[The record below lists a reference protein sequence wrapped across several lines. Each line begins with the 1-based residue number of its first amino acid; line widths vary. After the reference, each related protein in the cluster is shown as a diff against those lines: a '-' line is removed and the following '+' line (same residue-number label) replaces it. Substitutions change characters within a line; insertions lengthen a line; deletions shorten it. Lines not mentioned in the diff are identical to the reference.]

1 MIRLNYTPEYTVENG
16 VYTVPLKIE
25 QDGKEITGHRNITAQ
40 VKQTTA
46 NILTPEVKLNK
57 SAVINFDNPEDK
69 VELYITIQD
78 EPQPLVIGF
87 ELSSPE
93 ETAETTAETVEDTE
107 HHEDVQETAED
118 TEHHEDVQETAEDTE
133 HHEDVQ
139 ETVEDTEHHEDVQET
154 AEDTEHHEDVQETD
168 TVQDELEAHTDTLEE
183 TEQKPTATEEKS
195 DTDVSGYPILTS
207 TQSVKFDFIFTYQA
221 NEILSGTIK
230 DPSTK
235 KVYNQAI
242 SVKDKIVFYRDT
254 NTNLYYW
261 ITEDKVLF
269 AYGYTELLL
278 LVNEYLTST
287 K

>member
-1 MIRLNYTPEYTVENG
+1 MIRLNYTPEYTVEDG

-25 QDGKEITGHRNITAQ
+25 QDGKEITGQRNITAQ

-57 SAVINFDNPEDK
+57 SAVIKFDNPEDK

-87 ELSSPE
+87 ELSEPEDDTE
-93 ETAETTAETVEDTE
+93 ETTETDETTNAVEDHTE
-107 HHEDVQETAED
+107 TKEES
-118 TEHHEDVQETAEDTE
+118 TEQSEVKES
-133 HHEDVQ
+133 
-139 ETVEDTEHHEDVQET
+139 
-154 AEDTEHHEDVQETD
+154 D

-183 TEQKPTATEEKS
+183 TEQKPTDAEEKS
-195 DTDVSGYPILTS
+195 ATDVSGYPILTS
-207 TQSVKFDFIFTYQA
+207 TSSVKFDFIFTYQA

-230 DPSTK
+230 DPSTR

-269 AYGYTELLL
+269 AHGYTELLL

>member
-1 MIRLNYTPEYTVENG
+1 MIRLNYTPEYTVEDG

-25 QDGKEITGHRNITAQ
+25 QDGKEITGQRNIIAQ

-57 SAVINFDNPEDK
+57 SAVIKFDNPEDQ

-87 ELSSPE
+87 ELSSTE
-93 ETAETTAETVEDTE
+93 ETTEDTE
-107 HHEDVQETAED
+107 QQEDSQEDTDTEKTTED
-118 TEHHEDVQETAEDTE
+118 TEEPKAKETN
-133 HHEDVQ
+133 
-139 ETVEDTEHHEDVQET
+139 T
-154 AEDTEHHEDVQETD
+154 A
-168 TVQDELEAHTDTLEE
+168 QDELEAHTDTLEE
-183 TEQKPTATEEKS
+183 TEQKPTDTEEKS
-195 DTDVSGYPILTS
+195 VTDVSGYPILTS
-207 TQSVKFDFIFTYQA
+207 TSSVKFDFIFTYQA

-269 AYGYTELLL
+269 ASGYTELLL

>member
-25 QDGKEITGHRNITAQ
+25 QDGKEITGQRNITAQ

-57 SAVINFDNPEDK
+57 SAVIKFDNPEDK

-93 ETAETTAETVEDTE
+93 ETTETTAETVEDTE
-107 HHEDVQETAED
+107 HHEE
-118 TEHHEDVQETAEDTE
+118 
-133 HHEDVQ
+133 
-139 ETVEDTEHHEDVQET
+139 
-154 AEDTEHHEDVQETD
+154 VQETD

-230 DPSTK
+230 DPSTR

-269 AYGYTELLL
+269 ASGYTELLL

>member
-25 QDGKEITGHRNITAQ
+25 QDGKEITGQRNITAQ

-57 SAVINFDNPEDK
+57 SAVIKFDNPEDK

-87 ELSSPE
+87 ELSE
-93 ETAETTAETVEDTE
+93 TEDDIEDTDETAETDEDQTETKEESTE
-107 HHEDVQETAED
+107 QSEVKETN
-118 TEHHEDVQETAEDTE
+118 
-133 HHEDVQ
+133 
-139 ETVEDTEHHEDVQET
+139 
-154 AEDTEHHEDVQETD
+154 
-168 TVQDELEAHTDTLEE
+168 TVQGELEAHTDTLEE

-195 DTDVSGYPILTS
+195 VTDVSGYPILTS
-207 TQSVKFDFIFTYQA
+207 TSSVKFDFIFTFQA
-221 NEILSGTIK
+221 NEILSGKIK
-230 DPSTK
+230 DSSTQ

-269 AYGYTELLL
+269 APGYTELLL

>member
-25 QDGKEITGHRNITAQ
+25 QDGKEITGQRNITAQ

-57 SAVINFDNPEDK
+57 SAVIKFDNPEDK

-93 ETAETTAETVEDTE
+93 ETTETTAETVEDTE
-107 HHEDVQETAED
+107 HHEDVQETAEV
-118 TEHHEDVQETAEDTE
+118 TEQPEVQETN
-133 HHEDVQ
+133 
-139 ETVEDTEHHEDVQET
+139 
-154 AEDTEHHEDVQETD
+154 

-195 DTDVSGYPILTS
+195 DTDISGYPILTS

-230 DPSTK
+230 DPSTR

-269 AYGYTELLL
+269 APGYTELLL

>member
-1 MIRLNYTPEYTVENG
+1 MIRLNYTPEYTVEDG

-25 QDGKEITGHRNITAQ
+25 QDGKEITGQRNIIAQ

-57 SAVINFDNPEDK
+57 SAVIKFDNPEDQ

-87 ELSSPE
+87 ELSSTE
-93 ETAETTAETVEDTE
+93 ETSETTEDTE
-107 HHEDVQETAED
+107 QQEDSQEDADTEKTAEVAEQPKDDQETS
-118 TEHHEDVQETAEDTE
+118 
-133 HHEDVQ
+133 
-139 ETVEDTEHHEDVQET
+139 
-154 AEDTEHHEDVQETD
+154 D

-183 TEQKPTATEEKS
+183 TEQKPTDTEEKS
-195 DTDVSGYPILTS
+195 VTDVSGYPILTS
-207 TQSVKFDFIFTYQA
+207 TSSVKFDFIFTYQA

-230 DPSTK
+230 DPSTR

-269 AYGYTELLL
+269 ASGYTELLL

>member
-1 MIRLNYTPEYTVENG
+1 MIRLNYTPEYTVEDG

-25 QDGKEITGHRNITAQ
+25 QDGKEITGQRNITAQ

-57 SAVINFDNPEDK
+57 SAVIKFDNPEDQ

-78 EPQPLVIGF
+78 EPQPLVISF

-93 ETAETTAETVEDTE
+93 ETSETTEDTE
-107 HHEDVQETAED
+107 QQEDSQEDADTEKTAEVAEQPKDDQETS
-118 TEHHEDVQETAEDTE
+118 
-133 HHEDVQ
+133 
-139 ETVEDTEHHEDVQET
+139 
-154 AEDTEHHEDVQETD
+154 D

-183 TEQKPTATEEKS
+183 TEQKPTDTEEKS
-195 DTDVSGYPILTS
+195 VTDVSGYPILTS
-207 TQSVKFDFIFTYQA
+207 TSSVKFDFIFTYQA

-230 DPSTK
+230 DPSTR

-269 AYGYTELLL
+269 ASGYTELLL

>member
-25 QDGKEITGHRNITAQ
+25 QDGKEITGQRNITAQ

-57 SAVINFDNPEDK
+57 SAVIKFDNPEDQ

-93 ETAETTAETVEDTE
+93 ETAETTEDTE
-107 HHEDVQETAED
+107 QQEDSQEDADTEKTAEVAEQPKDDQETS
-118 TEHHEDVQETAEDTE
+118 
-133 HHEDVQ
+133 
-139 ETVEDTEHHEDVQET
+139 
-154 AEDTEHHEDVQETD
+154 D

-269 AYGYTELLL
+269 ASGYTELLL

>member
-25 QDGKEITGHRNITAQ
+25 QDGKEITGQRNITAQ

-57 SAVINFDNPEDK
+57 SAVIKFDNPEDQ

-93 ETAETTAETVEDTE
+93 ETAETTEDTE
-107 HHEDVQETAED
+107 QQEDSQEDADTEKTAEVAEQPKDDQETS
-118 TEHHEDVQETAEDTE
+118 
-133 HHEDVQ
+133 
-139 ETVEDTEHHEDVQET
+139 
-154 AEDTEHHEDVQETD
+154 D

-242 SVKDKIVFYRDT
+242 LVKDKIVFYRDT

-269 AYGYTELLL
+269 ASGYTELLL

>member
-1 MIRLNYTPEYTVENG
+1 MIRLNYTPEYTVEDG

-25 QDGKEITGHRNITAQ
+25 QDGKEITGQRNITAQ

-57 SAVINFDNPEDK
+57 SAVIKFDNPEDQ

-93 ETAETTAETVEDTE
+93 ETSETTEDTE
-107 HHEDVQETAED
+107 QQEDSQEDADTEKTAE
-118 TEHHEDVQETAEDTE
+118 VAEE
-133 HHEDVQ
+133 PK
-139 ETVEDTEHHEDVQET
+139 
-154 AEDTEHHEDVQETD
+154 AKETD

-183 TEQKPTATEEKS
+183 TEQKPTDTEEKS
-195 DTDVSGYPILTS
+195 VTDVSGYPILTS
-207 TQSVKFDFIFTYQA
+207 TSSVKFDFIFTYQA
-221 NEILSGTIK
+221 NEILSGKIK
-230 DPSTK
+230 DPSTR

-269 AYGYTELLL
+269 ASGYTELLL

>member
-1 MIRLNYTPEYTVENG
+1 MIRLNYTPEYTVEDG

-25 QDGKEITGHRNITAQ
+25 QDGKEITGQRNITAQ

-57 SAVINFDNPEDK
+57 SAVIKFDNPEDK

-87 ELSSPE
+87 ELSE
-93 ETAETTAETVEDTE
+93 TEDDIEDTDETAETDEDQTETKEESTE
-107 HHEDVQETAED
+107 QSEVKETN
-118 TEHHEDVQETAEDTE
+118 
-133 HHEDVQ
+133 
-139 ETVEDTEHHEDVQET
+139 
-154 AEDTEHHEDVQETD
+154 
-168 TVQDELEAHTDTLEE
+168 TVQGELEAHTDTLEE
-183 TEQKPTATEEKS
+183 TEQKPTSTDEKS
-195 DTDVSGYPILTS
+195 ATDVSGYPILTS
-207 TQSVKFDFIFTYQA
+207 TSSVKFDFIFTYQA
-221 NEILSGTIK
+221 NEILSGMIK
-230 DPSTK
+230 DPSTR

-269 AYGYTELLL
+269 AHGYTELLL
-278 LVNEYLTST
+278 LVNEYLTSV

>member
-1 MIRLNYTPEYTVENG
+1 MIRLNYTPEYTVEDG

-25 QDGKEITGHRNITAQ
+25 QDGKEITGQRNITAQ

-57 SAVINFDNPEDK
+57 SAVIKFDNPEDK

-93 ETAETTAETVEDTE
+93 ETAETTEDTE
-107 HHEDVQETAED
+107 QQEDSQEDADTEKTAEVAEQPKDDQETS
-118 TEHHEDVQETAEDTE
+118 
-133 HHEDVQ
+133 
-139 ETVEDTEHHEDVQET
+139 
-154 AEDTEHHEDVQETD
+154 D

-183 TEQKPTATEEKS
+183 TEQKPTDTEEKS
-195 DTDVSGYPILTS
+195 VTDVSGYPILTS
-207 TQSVKFDFIFTYQA
+207 TSSVKFDFIFTYQA

-230 DPSTK
+230 DPSTR

-269 AYGYTELLL
+269 ASGYTELLL

>member
-1 MIRLNYTPEYTVENG
+1 MIRLNYTPEYTVEDG

-25 QDGKEITGHRNITAQ
+25 QDGKEITGQRNITAQ

-57 SAVINFDNPEDK
+57 SAVIKFDNPEDQ

-87 ELSSPE
+87 ELFSSE
-93 ETAETTAETVEDTE
+93 
-107 HHEDVQETAED
+107 ETAED
-118 TEHHEDVQETAEDTE
+118 TEQQEDSQEDADTEKTAEVAEQSKDDQETS
-133 HHEDVQ
+133 
-139 ETVEDTEHHEDVQET
+139 
-154 AEDTEHHEDVQETD
+154 D
-168 TVQDELEAHTDTLEE
+168 TVQDELDAHTDTLEE
-183 TEQKPTATEEKS
+183 TEQKPTDTEEKS
-195 DTDVSGYPILTS
+195 VTDVSGYPILTS

-230 DPSTK
+230 DSSTQ

-269 AYGYTELLL
+269 VSGYTELLL

>member
-1 MIRLNYTPEYTVENG
+1 MIRLNYTPEYTVEDG

-25 QDGKEITGHRNITAQ
+25 QDGKEITGQRNITAQ

-57 SAVINFDNPEDK
+57 SAVIKFDNPEDQ

-87 ELSSPE
+87 ELSEPE
-93 ETAETTAETVEDTE
+93 SNTEEANTAETTNVVEETEDNA
-107 HHEDVQETAED
+107 ETAEV
-118 TEHHEDVQETAEDTE
+118 TEQPE
-133 HHEDVQ
+133 
-139 ETVEDTEHHEDVQET
+139 
-154 AEDTEHHEDVQETD
+154 VQETD

-195 DTDVSGYPILTS
+195 DTDVSSYPILTS
-207 TQSVKFDFIFTYQA
+207 TQSVKFDFIFTFQA
-221 NEILSGTIK
+221 NEILSGKIK
-230 DPSTK
+230 DSSTQ

-269 AYGYTELLL
+269 ASGYTELLL

>member
-25 QDGKEITGHRNITAQ
+25 QDGKEITGQRNITAQ

-57 SAVINFDNPEDK
+57 SAVIKFDNPEDK

-87 ELSSPE
+87 ELSEPE
-93 ETAETTAETVEDTE
+93 SNTEEANTAETADADETTEDHVETSETAETVEE
-107 HHEDVQETAED
+107 SAEQPEVQETN
-118 TEHHEDVQETAEDTE
+118 
-133 HHEDVQ
+133 
-139 ETVEDTEHHEDVQET
+139 
-154 AEDTEHHEDVQETD
+154 
-168 TVQDELEAHTDTLEE
+168 TVQDELEAHTDTLVE

-195 DTDVSGYPILTS
+195 ATDVSSYPILTS
-207 TQSVKFDFIFTYQA
+207 TQSVKFDFIFTFQA
-221 NEILSGTIK
+221 NEILSGKIK
-230 DPSTK
+230 DSSTQ

-269 AYGYTELLL
+269 APGYTELLL
-278 LVNEYLTST
+278 LVNEYLTSV

>member
-25 QDGKEITGHRNITAQ
+25 QDGKEITGQRNITAQ

-57 SAVINFDNPEDK
+57 SAVIKFDNPEDQ

-93 ETAETTAETVEDTE
+93 ETTETTEDTE
-107 HHEDVQETAED
+107 QQEDSQEDADTEKTAEVAEQPKDDQETS
-118 TEHHEDVQETAEDTE
+118 
-133 HHEDVQ
+133 
-139 ETVEDTEHHEDVQET
+139 
-154 AEDTEHHEDVQETD
+154 D

-269 AYGYTELLL
+269 ASGYTELLL

>member
-1 MIRLNYTPEYTVENG
+1 MIRLNYTPEYTVEDG

-25 QDGKEITGHRNITAQ
+25 QDGKEITGQRNITAQ

-57 SAVINFDNPEDK
+57 SAVIKFDNPEDK

-93 ETAETTAETVEDTE
+93 ETTETTAETVEDTE
-107 HHEDVQETAED
+107 QPE
-118 TEHHEDVQETAEDTE
+118 
-133 HHEDVQ
+133 
-139 ETVEDTEHHEDVQET
+139 
-154 AEDTEHHEDVQETD
+154 VQETD
-168 TVQDELEAHTDTLEE
+168 AVQDELEAHTDTLEE

-195 DTDVSGYPILTS
+195 DTDVSSYPILTS
-207 TQSVKFDFIFTYQA
+207 TQSVKFDFIFTFQA
-221 NEILSGTIK
+221 NEILSGKIK
-230 DPSTK
+230 DSSTQ

-269 AYGYTELLL
+269 ASGYTELLL

>member
-25 QDGKEITGHRNITAQ
+25 QDGKEITGQRNITAQ

-57 SAVINFDNPEDK
+57 SAVIKFDNPEDK

-107 HHEDVQETAED
+107 HHEDVQETAEVAEQPKD
-118 TEHHEDVQETAEDTE
+118 DQETS
-133 HHEDVQ
+133 
-139 ETVEDTEHHEDVQET
+139 
-154 AEDTEHHEDVQETD
+154 D

-230 DPSTK
+230 DSSTQ

-269 AYGYTELLL
+269 ASGYTELLL

>member
-25 QDGKEITGHRNITAQ
+25 QDGKEITGQRNITAQ

-57 SAVINFDNPEDK
+57 SAVIKFDNPEDK

-87 ELSSPE
+87 ELSKQAAD
-93 ETAETTAETVEDTE
+93 ETAETTVADETTEDQAETSETAETVEETVE
-107 HHEDVQETAED
+107 QPKVQETS
-118 TEHHEDVQETAEDTE
+118 
-133 HHEDVQ
+133 
-139 ETVEDTEHHEDVQET
+139 
-154 AEDTEHHEDVQETD
+154 
-168 TVQDELEAHTDTLEE
+168 TVQDELEAHTDTLVE

-195 DTDVSGYPILTS
+195 VTDVSGYPILTS

-230 DPSTK
+230 DPSTQ

-242 SVKDKIVFYRDT
+242 NVKDKIVFYRDT

-269 AYGYTELLL
+269 AHGYTELLL

>member
-1 MIRLNYTPEYTVENG
+1 MIRLNYTPEYTVEDG

-25 QDGKEITGHRNITAQ
+25 QDGKEITGQRNITAQ

-57 SAVINFDNPEDK
+57 SAVIKFDNPEDQ

-93 ETAETTAETVEDTE
+93 ETAETVEDTE
-107 HHEDVQETAED
+107 HHEDVQETAEV
-118 TEHHEDVQETAEDTE
+118 TEQPEVQETN
-133 HHEDVQ
+133 
-139 ETVEDTEHHEDVQET
+139 
-154 AEDTEHHEDVQETD
+154 

-195 DTDVSGYPILTS
+195 DTDVSSYPILTS

-230 DPSTK
+230 DSSTK

-261 ITEDKVLF
+261 ITKDKVLF
-269 AYGYTELLL
+269 ASGYTELLL

>member
-1 MIRLNYTPEYTVENG
+1 MIRLNYTPEYTVEDG

-25 QDGKEITGHRNITAQ
+25 QDGKEITGQRNITAQ

-57 SAVINFDNPEDK
+57 SAVIKFDNPEDQ

-93 ETAETTAETVEDTE
+93 ETAETTEDTE
-107 HHEDVQETAED
+107 QQEDSQEDADAEKTAE
-118 TEHHEDVQETAEDTE
+118 VAEQPKD
-133 HHEDVQ
+133 D
-139 ETVEDTEHHEDVQET
+139 
-154 AEDTEHHEDVQETD
+154 QETD

-183 TEQKPTATEEKS
+183 TEQKPTDTEEKS
-195 DTDVSGYPILTS
+195 VTDVSGYPILTS
-207 TQSVKFDFIFTYQA
+207 TSSVKFDFIFTYQA
-221 NEILSGTIK
+221 NEILSGKIK
-230 DPSTK
+230 DPSTR

-269 AYGYTELLL
+269 ASGYTELLL

>member
-1 MIRLNYTPEYTVENG
+1 MIRLNYTPEYTVEDG

-25 QDGKEITGHRNITAQ
+25 QDGKEITGQRNITAQ

-57 SAVINFDNPEDK
+57 SAVIKFDNPEDQ

-107 HHEDVQETAED
+107 HHEDA
-118 TEHHEDVQETAEDTE
+118 EHHEDVQETAEVTE
-133 HHEDVQ
+133 QPE
-139 ETVEDTEHHEDVQET
+139 
-154 AEDTEHHEDVQETD
+154 VQETD
-168 TVQDELEAHTDTLEE
+168 TVQDELEAHTDTLEK

-230 DPSTK
+230 DSSTQ

-269 AYGYTELLL
+269 ASGYTELLL

>member
-1 MIRLNYTPEYTVENG
+1 MIRLNYTPEYTVEDG

-25 QDGKEITGHRNITAQ
+25 QDGKEITGQRNITAQ

-57 SAVINFDNPEDK
+57 SAVIKFDNPEDK

-93 ETAETTAETVEDTE
+93 EKT
-107 HHEDVQETAED
+107 ETAEVTEQPEDAQETTD
-118 TEHHEDVQETAEDTE
+118 TEKTTETAE
-133 HHEDVQ
+133 V
-139 ETVEDTEHHEDVQET
+139 
-154 AEDTEHHEDVQETD
+154 AEQPEVQETD

-183 TEQKPTATEEKS
+183 TEQKPTDTEEKS
-195 DTDVSGYPILTS
+195 VTDVSGYPILTS

-230 DPSTK
+230 DPSTQ

-261 ITEDKVLF
+261 ITEGKVLF
-269 AYGYTELLL
+269 APGYTELLL

>member
-1 MIRLNYTPEYTVENG
+1 MIRLNYTPEYTVEDG

-25 QDGKEITGHRNITAQ
+25 QDGKEITGQRNITAQ

-57 SAVINFDNPEDK
+57 SAVIKFDNPEDK

-87 ELSSPE
+87 ELSEPE
-93 ETAETTAETVEDTE
+93 SNTEEANTAETSETTNVVEETEDHVETTETEESAEQPE
-107 HHEDVQETAED
+107 VQETN
-118 TEHHEDVQETAEDTE
+118 
-133 HHEDVQ
+133 
-139 ETVEDTEHHEDVQET
+139 
-154 AEDTEHHEDVQETD
+154 
-168 TVQDELEAHTDTLEE
+168 TVQDELEAHTDTLVE

-195 DTDVSGYPILTS
+195 ATDVSGYPILTS
-207 TQSVKFDFIFTYQA
+207 TSSVKFDFIFTFQA
-221 NEILSGTIK
+221 NEILSGKIK
-230 DPSTK
+230 DSSTQ

-269 AYGYTELLL
+269 AHGYTELLL
-278 LVNEYLTST
+278 LVNEYLTSV

>member
-25 QDGKEITGHRNITAQ
+25 QDGKEITGQRNITAQ

-57 SAVINFDNPEDK
+57 SAVIKFDNPEDQ

-93 ETAETTAETVEDTE
+93 ETAETTEDTE
-107 HHEDVQETAED
+107 QQEDSQEDED
-118 TEHHEDVQETAEDTE
+118 TEKTAEVAEQPKDDQETS
-133 HHEDVQ
+133 
-139 ETVEDTEHHEDVQET
+139 
-154 AEDTEHHEDVQETD
+154 D

-269 AYGYTELLL
+269 ASGYTELLL